1 MSGDAAAISRN
12 VVQVQTPMDDEV
24 DIRQSV
30 PYQHGQFPRQDSASS
45 ALPAREAAAGFK
57 GALKKVAN
65 GIAGDTSLTASFDM
79 LARGAHPP
87 RLNICLTNTP
97 LYHLLTIFSSR
108 HAFQRYSEARAVVL
122 TNRGQQQR
130 HIGFQK
136 AHWPNSLKRCAY
148 LP

>member
-12 VVQVQTPMDDEV
+12 VVQVQTSMDDEV

-65 GIAGDTSLTASFDM
+65 GIAGDTPLTASLDM
-79 LARGAHPP
+79 LAGV
-87 RLNICLTNTP
+87 L
-97 LYHLLTIFSSR
+97 
-108 HAFQRYSEARAVVL
+108 ARP
-122 TNRGQQQR
+122 G
-130 HIGFQK
+130 
-136 AHWPNSLKRCAY
+136 
-148 LP
+148 